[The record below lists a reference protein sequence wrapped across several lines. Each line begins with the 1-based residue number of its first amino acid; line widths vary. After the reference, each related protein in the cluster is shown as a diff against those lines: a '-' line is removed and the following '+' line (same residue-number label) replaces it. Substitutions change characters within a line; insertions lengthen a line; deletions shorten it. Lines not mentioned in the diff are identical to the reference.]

1 MFLRSLLVAALAA
14 ASVDAFSSP
23 AVMNPR
29 LSLRKETG
37 ALLPLG
43 GQGRA
48 AAVSK
53 RSCLTVMQEKSGAVM
68 DRAQD
73 VGGEAQAAER
83 KSAEALMQPCP
94 LTIWGTDQIDV
105 IAEQNKLKASEL
117 PEFPLFLDK
126 PADVTDERAYFEA
139 NKEMLL
145 KKVEEHGAVVLR
157 GWSVTKE
164 PTGFESM
171 WKAIG
176 MEACLDPLHSV
187 AGRPV
192 VSGKAAVYEAVNKPS
207 RAKFYVGMHNEMV
220 GKRTVRRAAFVCFK
234 AAEKG
239 GEFLLTDGR
248 RMLRDLNPDVLKRWF
263 DKQIRFSS
271 AELPMGFMDNLGP
284 LQAPLEPVVRSLL
297 GLVVD
302 MKVDFD
308 VDMFWNRVDG
318 KRVIQA
324 HAPPQRPVI
333 LHPDTG
339 LPTWFCNVHSHS
351 AALRDERDGV
361 LPETTGASKLNKSDC
376 FFGDGSVIP
385 QSDLKH
391 IDEITRKNIVSV
403 LMKEGDV
410 VLLDNYRTMHGRD
423 VFEGTRKHAVTWFK

>member
-1 MFLRSLLVAALAA
+1 MAKLAVAILLLAA
-14 ASVDAFSSP
+14 AIHMAHAFH
-23 AVMNPR
+23 A
-29 LSLRKETG
+29 G
-37 ALLPLG
+37 AALPLRAK
-43 GQGRA
+43 GRTA
-48 AAVSK
+48 AFTK
-53 RSCLTVMQEKSGAVM
+53 RASLPVMQQQQSGAVM

-73 VGGEAQAAER
+73 VGEGQADERKAAEQ
-83 KSAEALMQPCP
+83 LMQPCP
-94 LTIWGTDQIDV
+94 LTIWGSDQIDV
-105 IAEQNKLKASEL
+105 IEEQNILKATEL
-117 PEFPLFLDK
+117 PEFPLFVDK
-126 PADVTDERAYFEA
+126 PADVTDEKEYFVQ

-145 KKVEEHGAVVLR
+145 QKVELHGAVVLR
-157 GWSVTKE
+157 GFEITKE
-164 PTGFESM
+164 PTGFETM
-171 WKAIG
+171 WKSIG

-192 VSGKAAVYEAVNKPS
+192 VSGKNAVYEAVNKPS

-248 RMLRDLNPDVLKRWF
+248 RMLRDIKPDLLKRWF
-263 DKQIRFSS
+263 DNQIRFSS

-284 LQAPLEPVVRSLL
+284 FQSALEPVVKSIL

-333 LHPDTG
+333 FHPDTG

-351 AALRDERDGV
+351 AMLRDERDGV
-361 LPETTGASKLNKSDC
+361 LPETTGASRLNKSDC

-385 QSDLKH
+385 AEDLKH
-391 IDEITRKNIVSV
+391 IDEITRKNTVPV
-403 LMKEGDV
+403 LMKQGDV